1 MKECE
6 WCGIDFRGPYKE
18 LDTHFFCSD
27 NCEADWRLDV
37 RGEVAGEDESAPA
50 GKDKDA
56 SAPVGKDK
64 DGSDV
69 KAKAEEIA
77 DGAEK

>member
-18 LDTHFFCSD
+18 LDSHYFCSD
-27 NCEADWRLDV
+27 NCQADWRLDV
-37 RGEVAGEDESAPA
+37 HGEVAGEEESAPA
-50 GKDKDA
+50 DEGKDKGDA
-56 SAPVGKDK
+56 
-64 DGSDV
+64 